1 MKDKKPETDAL
12 LVQRHQQIE
21 SQKKIGE
28 VRSEI
33 EDLKKIRNENLDE
46 IDTLESEIDAMLSEE
61 GIIFDESIYIED
73 GCIDLLTDV
82 DEEKIYAEN
91 KISNLDSIDGDIKDW
106 ESYLVSVRAYAE
118 RNNVDLD
125 VDPFKSLMTE
135 SQRIEVS
142 NRIQDELTYKKAD
155 CDKYDYMLAGTC
167 GMIAGLVDIIFVG
180 IPKQGSLGKKVD
192 EAVDGAVQNF
202 AKVLGWQTKEGKD
215 PTAGAIGFLEKKFKV
230 NYDQTHTYKSG
241 KAGTDGK
248 VKNLYPGNHH
258 LKSLGHSP
266 DLIGLF
272 FSILNQFTST
282 STFISD
288 GKLITINTETFE
300 LEGGNFPAKVYAGFC
315 NWFGHLVSD
324 VAGSSGARGNSTRG
338 SGIPI
343 PFYALL
349 QYIEVGKFGK
359 NRDTFAKVSTKVF
372 EQGYDFRHGV
382 TMAIPVLISDLLSR
396 LCWSMKQRLYHGK
409 DWAECLP
416 SGSVPELRRMLLVS
430 HGTLCIVDG
439 ADAGL
444 RSGGNI
450 VQLMLRT
457 NVFAWARFGT
467 VAAKEVVAYYK
478 SESLDIEAANE
489 HLDKEYEKLL
499 ASV

>member
-28 VRSEI
+28 VRSGI

-73 GCIDLLTDV
+73 GCIDSLTDV

-202 AKVLGWQTKEGKD
+202 AKVLGWQPKEGKD

-288 GKLITINTETFE
+288 GKLITINTETF
-300 LEGGNFPAKVYAGFC
+300 
-315 NWFGHLVSD
+315 
-324 VAGSSGARGNSTRG
+324 
-338 SGIPI
+338 
-343 PFYALL
+343 
-349 QYIEVGKFGK
+349 
-359 NRDTFAKVSTKVF
+359 
-372 EQGYDFRHGV
+372 
-382 TMAIPVLISDLLSR
+382 DLN
-396 LCWSMKQRLYHGK
+396 
-409 DWAECLP
+409 P
-416 SGSVPELRRMLLVS
+416 
-430 HGTLCIVDG
+430 
-439 ADAGL
+439 
-444 RSGGNI
+444 
-450 VQLMLRT
+450 
-457 NVFAWARFGT
+457 
-467 VAAKEVVAYYK
+467 
-478 SESLDIEAANE
+478 
-489 HLDKEYEKLL
+489 
-499 ASV
+499 